1 MILHGSCGLSGH
13 DAKFERK
20 FRRSRAIFARWWM
33 EDAMMAA
40 AVNQGEAQSLDLRIG
55 EITADFTVR
64 AAACPHVVNRLL
76 NFFAQQDMIPAA
88 VRAVRRGDEITLFVR
103 QREIAEP
110 RAEVIAEKMR
120 SLVMVGSVE
129 LECQLH

>member
-1 MILHGSCGLSGH
+1 MTA
-13 DAKFERK
+13 DA
-20 FRRSRAIFARWWM
+20 
-33 EDAMMAA
+33 AMQTTLLAPRLA
-40 AVNQGEAQSLDLRIG
+40 

-88 VRAVRRGDEITLFVR
+88 VRSVHRGDEITLFVR
-103 QREIAEP
+103 QRDIAEH

-120 SLVMVGSVE
+120 SLVTVGSVE